1 MARSISVLGAGH
13 GGQGLAAFLALR
25 GYRVRLYNRSE
36 HRIRPLM
43 AKGGI
48 EVEGIISGFA
58 QLEACS
64 TDMGVV
70 VPGAEVVFVG
80 VPASAH
86 RDMARLCA
94 RYLEPRQLVVLVP
107 GRTGGALEF
116 SRIVE
121 DEVGWRPLVAETQTF
136 PFVSR
141 VVASGRVRLSAV
153 KEELPVAAFPAVQ
166 NRRVIGMLSG
176 LLPGVRE
183 AEDVLETG
191 LSNIGAIFH
200 PAPLILNTGRAESTG
215 GGYNHY
221 LEGVSPSVARFMEK
235 LDAERLAVGRAL
247 GKELLSAAGWLR
259 RVYGS
264 CGQNLYECLQSTTGY
279 RGLGAPSSL
288 DHRYIWEDVPTGL
301 VPIAELG
308 ELVGVPTPVICT
320 TIDMACHLTGCNFWQ
335 EGRNAQALGIAGLSA
350 EELLLLVK
358 RGWAEAPRRA
368 PKTLPVE
375 LPALDEMEF
384 EECMER

>member
-1 MARSISVLGAGH
+1 MPMTVSILGAGH

-25 GYRVRLYNRSE
+25 GHRVRLYNRSE
-36 HRIRPLM
+36 ARILPLIEG
-43 AKGGI
+43 GGI
-48 EVEGIISGFA
+48 EVEGVISGFA

-64 TDMGVV
+64 TDMGMVI
-70 VPGAEVVFVG
+70 PEAEVIFVV

-94 RYLEPRQLVVLVP
+94 PYLERGQLVVLVP

-116 SRIVE
+116 SRVIGE
-121 DEVGWRPLVAETQTF
+121 ERGWKPLVAETQTF

-141 VVASGRVRLSAV
+141 VVAPGRVRLSAV

-166 NRRVIGMLSG
+166 NRRVVRRLSG

-215 GGYNHY
+215 GAYNHY

-247 GKELLSAAGWLR
+247 GKRLLSASEWLR

-264 CGQNLYECLQSTTGY
+264 CGGSLYECLQNTTGY

-308 ELVGVPTPVICT
+308 GIVGVSTPATCT
-320 TIDMACHLTGCNFWQ
+320 TIEMACHLTGCNFWQ
-335 EGRNAQALGIAGLSA
+335 EGRNAQALGIVGLSA
-350 EELLLLVK
+350 DELLLLVK
-358 RGWAEAPRRA
+358 RGW
-368 PKTLPVE
+368 VE
-375 LPALDEMEF
+375 SPSQISSPSVDLSSMDEVGF
-384 EECMER
+384 EECVER